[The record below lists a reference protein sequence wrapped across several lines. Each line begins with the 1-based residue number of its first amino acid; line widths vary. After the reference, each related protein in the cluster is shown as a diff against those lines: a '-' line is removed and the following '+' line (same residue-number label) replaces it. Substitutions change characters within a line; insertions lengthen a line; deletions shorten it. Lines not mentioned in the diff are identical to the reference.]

1 MAITRAQIAR
11 QLLQFGG
18 GADLGAGASGMGS
31 GRDFSPSRDNRD
43 QGREQ
48 SMRDAQRRAD
58 LGRLANMA
66 ADEKIQERLEPFRDL
81 GNRNT
86 FASKAVKFIPGVGLI
101 DRVFGPFNSRD
112 YMLDRMTDEERKDF
126 SNLPSDDQ
134 EEQFQTFVNRFTP
147 DRDNNNQIV
156 LPQTMFAQVPSITK
170 QEPEEVEEPFQ
181 LSRRF
186 RAEGGIM
193 NNDVVGGEMDFESA
207 RQMYGLG
214 KLVKKVT
221 RSVKKIAKSP
231 VGKIA
236 IAAGLSGIPFGGG
249 KFFGSGSLFGKAKP
263 FLMDS
268 IFGKVT
274 DLGIYGADRAA
285 RTGGLLDMIGGKAGL
300 GIIGASAL
308 AGLMTPEQENEAQQ
322 LSDNTGIDIE
332 EARRSILNAGTSQ
345 DFRAVRFRAEGGST
359 EGKEPVAKKTMPL
372 LDMGGQEMDLRAE
385 GGFVPIGRMEK
396 ADDVPARLSKNEF
409 VFTAD
414 AVRNAGEGDVD
425 KGAEVMYNMMKNLE
439 AGGEVSEESQGLQG
453 ARKMFQ
459 TSQRLEEVL

>member
-156 LPQTMFAQVPSITK
+156 LPQTMFAQAPSITK

-231 VGKIA
+231 IGK
-236 IAAGLSGIPFGGG
+236 AALLYAGGTYLGGLKAFGGAG
-249 KFFGSGSLFGKAKP
+249 FGSGT
-263 FLMDS
+263 FLS
-268 IFGKVT
+268 NLKSGQ
-274 DLGIYGADRAA
+274 GIAN
-285 RTGGLLDMIGGKAGL
+285 L
-300 GIIGASAL
+300 
-308 AGLMTPEQENEAQQ
+308 
-322 LSDNTGIDIE
+322 
-332 EARRSILNAGTSQ
+332 
-345 DFRAVRFRAEGGST
+345 
-359 EGKEPVAKKTMPL
+359 
-372 LDMGGQEMDLRAE
+372 
-385 GGFVPIGRMEK
+385 GGFLKGK
-396 ADDVPARLSKNEF
+396 LLSSATTKP
-409 VFTAD
+409 
-414 AVRNAGEGDVD
+414 
-425 KGAEVMYNMMKNLE
+425 
-439 AGGEVSEESQGLQG
+439 GLQVVVY
-453 ARKMFQ
+453 
-459 TSQRLEEVL
+459 LI

>member
-1 MAITRAQIAR
+1 LYRVGGVGGRAEEGPVER
-11 QLLQFGG
+11 GG
-18 GADLGAGASGMGS
+18 MS
-31 GRDFSPSRDNRD
+31 NRD
-43 QGREQ
+43 QGRER

-101 DRVFGPFNSRD
+101 DRVFGPFNNRD
-112 YMLDRMTDEERKDF
+112 YMLDRMTDKERKDF
-126 SNLPSDDQ
+126 LNLSSDDQ

-147 DRDNNNQIV
+147 DRDDNNQIV
-156 LPQTMFAQVPSITK
+156 LPQTMFAQAPSITE

-186 RAEGGIM
+186 RAEGGMM
-193 NNDVVGGEMDFESA
+193 NTDVVGGEMDFESA

-263 FLMDS
+263 FLTDA

-274 DLGIYGADRAA
+274 DLGIAGPNRAA
-285 RTGGLLDMIGGKAGL
+285 RTGGLLDMIGGKVGAGIL
-300 GIIGASAL
+300 GASAL
-308 AGLMTPEQENEAQQ
+308 AGALTPEEENEAQQ
-322 LSDNTGIDIE
+322 LVDNTGIDIE
-332 EARRSILNAGTSQ
+332 AARNSILAARREQYAMDS
-345 DFRAVRFRAEGGST
+345 RARAFKAEGGSM
-359 EGKEPVAKKTMPL
+359 KEPVAKKTM
-372 LDMGGQEMDLRAE
+372 
-385 GGFVPIGRMEK
+385 
-396 ADDVPARLSKNEF
+396 
-409 VFTAD
+409 
-414 AVRNAGEGDVD
+414 
-425 KGAEVMYNMMKNLE
+425 
-439 AGGEVSEESQGLQG
+439 
-453 ARKMFQ
+453 
-459 TSQRLEEVL
+459 